1 MKKVIITL
9 SLSVGMLIAAN
20 NTNTGCGLGSTLIE
34 NQDTT
39 ISQLAA
45 TFLNG
50 TSGNQTFGIT
60 SGTSNCDK
68 PSSFVSNDK
77 LHKFVNDNMD
87 SIAMDISKGQGENL
101 TTLASMMGVK
111 DKALFSK
118 KLQSNFDKIYLSENT
133 TSSQVIDNIAK
144 YI

>member
-1 MKKVIITL
+1 MKKVILTL
-9 SLSVGMLIAAN
+9 SLSVGMLIAAS
-20 NTNTGCGLGSTLIE
+20 NTNTGCGLGSTIIE

-39 ISQLAA
+39 LKQVLAA
-45 TFLNG
+45 TSNG

-60 SGTSNCDK
+60 SGTSNCNK

-77 LHKFVNDNMD
+77 LNKFVNDNMD
-87 SIAMDISKGQGENL
+87 SIAMDISKGNGENL

-118 KLQSNFDKIYLSENT
+118 KLQSNFDKIYLSENI
-133 TSSQVIDNIAK
+133 TSAEVIDNIAK